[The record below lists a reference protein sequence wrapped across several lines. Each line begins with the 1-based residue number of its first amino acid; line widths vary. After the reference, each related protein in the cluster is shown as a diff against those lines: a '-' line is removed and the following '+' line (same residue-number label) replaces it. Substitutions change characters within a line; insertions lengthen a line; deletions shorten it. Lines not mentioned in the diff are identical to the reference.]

1 LVRWK
6 RHIHEFTFALNLAVA
21 PILAVAVYLNFVL
34 PAFEGGDNFVYYL
47 FRSMVRANDWF
58 GLAAERP
65 SVSMQSHPELGSMFG
80 KEIAWFVPLLGFTLL
95 LFCCVRALR
104 QSNWYPLG
112 PLSGFAAAFALPIA
126 FVVVLKIAW
135 EFKPRLHGS
144 LSLSSEP
151 IVVFFGAELV
161 AAIILIVLHRK
172 WPLSWL
178 PFAMLMTLHYA
189 IWLPQ
194 IWSHLRMFDFYGMP
208 DNQWLIAVAP
218 LAGLSWL
225 LGRNISREAEPPS
238 ASAQR
243 ILCGATTALVA
254 MTFALWTPLP
264 ARPRGAP
271 SVLVLQRSYCFGSCP
286 AYQVTIRDSGE
297 VEFDNFKTKQS
308 GVPITPDQ
316 FRALIKELDEVGF
329 RRLEDRAFSWCFDT
343 PHVSIEMV
351 VADERKR
358 VVSDAGCTG
367 APSSRQSQ
375 FVRAA
380 SRIDEVIGTREWL
393 RTWHQRWR

>member
-1 LVRWK
+1 L
-6 RHIHEFTFALNLAVA
+6 
-21 PILAVAVYLNFVL
+21 YC
-34 PAFEGGDNFVYYL
+34 G
-47 FRSMVRANDWF
+47 
-58 GLAAERP
+58 
-65 SVSMQSHPELGSMFG
+65 
-80 KEIAWFVPLLGFTLL
+80 
-95 LFCCVRALR
+95 VRALR
-104 QSNWYPLG
+104 RSKWYPLG

-135 EFKPRLHGS
+135 EFKPRLEAS
-144 LSLSSEP
+144 LSQWREP
-151 IVVFFGAELV
+151 IVAFFWAELV

-178 PFAMLMTLHYA
+178 PFAMLMTMHYA

-208 DNQWLIAVAP
+208 ENRWLVAVAP
-218 LAGLSWL
+218 LSAFAWL
-225 LGRNISREAEPPS
+225 LDRNMALEREPAS

-243 ILCGATTALVA
+243 ILCGATTALLA

-264 ARPRGAP
+264 ARPRGMP
-271 SVLVLQRSYCFGSCP
+271 SVLVLDRSHCFGSCP
-286 AYQVTIRDSGE
+286 AYQVTIRDTGE

-308 GVPITPDQ
+308 GMPITPDQ
-316 FRALIKELDEVGF
+316 FAELVRELDAIGF
-329 RRLEDRAFSWCFDT
+329 RGLEDRAFSWCFDT
-343 PHVSIEMV
+343 PHVSVEMV
-351 VADERKR
+351 VANKSKR
-358 VVSDAGCTG
+358 VVSDDGCTG

-380 SRIDEVIGTREWL
+380 NRIDEVVGTREWL